1 MGYTPGSKENIL
13 SKEAKEILT
22 AKWGFSEFR
31 PMQEEII
38 DSVLSGKDTFALLPT
53 GGGKSLTFQ
62 IPAMLKPGCCLVITP
77 LVALMK
83 DQVDRLRKMDIP
95 ARALYTG
102 LYYNEIESIYSNAIH
117 NKLKFLYVSPER
129 LLNQTFQMALSK
141 IEVNLIAVDEA
152 HCISQ
157 WGYNFRPPYLQ
168 IAEIRNF
175 YPKVP
180 ILALT
185 ATATPRVV
193 DDILDKLR
201 FKTRN
206 IFKSSFERRNL
217 AYRAY
222 KENDKTSRVLHLLA
236 HSKGSAIVYVRN
248 RKKTRELA
256 EILVKNKIAAT
267 SYHAGLDNRVRSQ
280 RQHAWNLGQIR
291 VMVAT
296 NAFGM
301 GIDKPDVRQVIHYS
315 LPDCL
320 ESYFQEAGRAGR
332 DGKPSVAYLLF
343 NNQDIGHAKKQ
354 LTESFPEIKII
365 RNIYNALGNYFN
377 IPEGSGK
384 DMGYNFSITD
394 FVKDYSFGLLTTYNA
409 IKLLEKEGFI
419 AFDESGGH
427 FSRLK
432 ILLNNEQLYR
442 FIVENPKFERVLKEL
457 LRSYGG
463 LFTDYVNIHEK
474 QLARRMDAKPEL
486 VINVLSYLSKLKI
499 LSYFPIKSQPQIFYN
514 TVRLPVV
521 NIGFSKENYQ
531 NLKEAAAQRLEA
543 MIDFLTNNRE
553 CRSIQLLRYF
563 GDEIDHR
570 CGICDVC
577 LSINETGLSA
587 NEFKEIEKAV
597 KSLLVNGSRHLYE
610 IVPFIANFDEDK
622 ILTVIEWL
630 LDNEILTRQKDERLR
645 LANELKLDM

>member
-1 MGYTPGSKENIL
+1 M

-22 AKWGFSEFR
+22 KYWGFSSFR

-62 IPAMLKPGCCLVITP
+62 IPALINQGCCLVITP
-77 LVALMK
+77 LLALMK
-83 DQVDRLRKMDIP
+83 DQVDRLRKMNIP

-129 LLNQTFQMALSK
+129 LLNQTFQMALAK
-141 IEVNLIAVDEA
+141 IDVNLIAVDEA

-157 WGYNFRPPYLQ
+157 WGYNFRPPYLR
-168 IAEIRNF
+168 IAEIKSF
-175 YPKVP
+175 YPRVP
-180 ILALT
+180 VLALT

-193 DDILDKLR
+193 EDIMDKLR
-201 FKTRN
+201 FKKRN
-206 IFKSSFERRNL
+206 VFKSSFERRNL
-217 AYRAY
+217 AYRVY
-222 KENDKTSRVLHLLA
+222 KESDKTSRVLRLLA
-236 HSKGSAIVYVRN
+236 NSKGSSIVYVRN

-256 EILVKNKIAAT
+256 DILVKNKIAAT
-267 SYHAGLDNRVRSQ
+267 SYHAGLDNRTRSQ

-332 DGKPSVAYLLF
+332 DEKSSVAFLLF

-354 LTESFPEIKII
+354 LTESFPDIKTI

-384 DMGYNFSITD
+384 DMGYNFKITD
-394 FVKDYSFGLLTTYNA
+394 FVNDYGFGLLTTYNT

-427 FSRLK
+427 YSRLK
-432 ILLNNEQLYR
+432 IMLNNEQLYR
-442 FIVENPKFERVLKEL
+442 FIVENANFERLLKEI

-474 QLARRMDAKPEL
+474 LIAKRTGMKPEK
-486 VINVLSYLSKLKI
+486 VVAALSYLSKLNI
-499 LSYFPIKSQPQIFYN
+499 LSYFPLKSQPQIFYN
-514 TVRLPVV
+514 TVRLPIA

-531 NLKEAAAQRLEA
+531 NLKDAAAQRLDA
-543 MIDFLTNNRE
+543 LVDFLTNNRE
-553 CRSIQLLRYF
+553 CRSTQLLRYF
-563 GDEIDHR
+563 GEDSGNR

-577 LSINETGLSA
+577 LSVNETGLHTLEFEQIETKLKAMLSGSA
-587 NEFKEIEKAV
+587 
-597 KSLLVNGSRHLYE
+597 RHLYE
-610 IVPFIANFDEDK
+610 IIPLIPDFEEDK
-622 ILTVIEWL
+622 ILSVIEWL
-630 LDNEILTRQKDERLR
+630 LDNRTLIRQKDERIR
-645 LANELKLDM
+645 LSNELKLEL

>member
-1 MGYTPGSKENIL
+1 
-13 SKEAKEILT
+13 
-22 AKWGFSEFR
+22 
-31 PMQEEII
+31 MQEEII

-62 IPAMLKPGCCLVITP
+62 IPALLKPGCCLVITP

-83 DQVDRLRKMDIP
+83 DQVDRLRKMNIP

-102 LYYNEIESIYSNAIH
+102 MYYNEIESIYSNAIH
-117 NKLKFLYVSPER
+117 NKLKFLYISPER
-129 LLNQTFQMALSK
+129 LLNQTFQMALVK
-141 IEVNLIAVDEA
+141 MEINLIAVDEA

-157 WGYNFRPPYLQ
+157 WGYNFRPPYLR
-168 IAEIRNF
+168 IAEIRDF
-175 YPKVP
+175 YPQVP
-180 ILALT
+180 LLALT
-185 ATATPRVV
+185 ATATPKVV
-193 DDILDKLR
+193 EDILDKLR

-206 IFKSSFERRNL
+206 VFRSSFERRNL
-217 AYRAY
+217 AYRVY
-222 KENDKTSRVLHLLA
+222 KENDKTSKIIHLLA
-236 HSKGSAIVYVRN
+236 NSKGSAIVYVRN

-256 EILVKNKIAAT
+256 DILVKNKIAAT

-332 DGKPSVAYLLF
+332 DGKTSVAVLLY

-354 LTESFPEIKII
+354 LTESFPDIKII

-384 DMGYNFSITD
+384 DLGYNFRITE
-394 FVKDYSFGLLTTYNA
+394 FVNDYGFGLLTTYSA

-427 FSRLK
+427 YSRLK
-432 ILLNNEQLYR
+432 VLLNNEQLYR
-442 FIVENPKFERVLKEL
+442 FIVENPKFEKLLKGM

-463 LFTDYVNIHEK
+463 LFTDYVDIYEK
-474 QLARRMDAKPEL
+474 QLAKRLEMKPEQ
-486 VINVLSYLSKLKI
+486 VINALSYLSKLKI

-531 NLKEAAAQRLEA
+531 NLKDAAAQRLEA
-543 MIDFLTNNRE
+543 LISFLTNNNE

-563 GDEIDHR
+563 GEEHGNR

-577 LSINETGLSA
+577 LSVNETGLNA
-587 NEFKEIEKAV
+587 LEFGQIETKIKKMLTNNA
-597 KSLLVNGSRHLYE
+597 RHLYE
-610 IVPFIANFDEDK
+610 IVPLIPDFEEDK
-622 ILTVIEWL
+622 ILSVIEWL
-630 LDNEILTRQKDERLR
+630 LDNGTLIRQKDERLR
-645 LANELKLDM
+645 LSNELKLEL

>member
-1 MGYTPGSKENIL
+1 MSKE
-13 SKEAKEILT
+13 SKEILT
-22 AKWGFSEFR
+22 KYWGFSHFR

-38 DSVLSGKDTFALLPT
+38 DSIMQERDTFALLPT

-62 IPAMLKPGCCLVITP
+62 IPALMKPGCCLVITP

-102 LYYNEIESIYSNAIH
+102 LYYSEIESIYSNAIH
-117 NKLKFLYVSPER
+117 NTLKFLYVSPER
-129 LLNQTFQMALSK
+129 LLNETFQMALVK
-141 IEVNLIAVDEA
+141 MNINLIAVDEA

-157 WGYNFRPPYLQ
+157 WGYNFRPPYLR
-168 IAEIRNF
+168 IAEIRSF
-175 YPKVP
+175 FPQVP
-180 ILALT
+180 VLALT
-185 ATATPRVV
+185 ATATPKVV
-193 DDILDKLR
+193 EDIMDKLR

-206 IFKSSFERRNL
+206 IFRSSFERRNL
-217 AYRAY
+217 AYRVY
-222 KENDKTSRVLHLLA
+222 KENDKTSRVIHLLA
-236 HSKGSAIVYVRN
+236 NSKGSAIVYVRN

-256 EILVKNKIAAT
+256 DILVKNKIAAT
-267 SYHAGLDNRVRSQ
+267 SYHAGLDNRMRSQ

-315 LPDCL
+315 LPDCI

-332 DGKPSVAYLLF
+332 DEKPSAAILLF
-343 NNQDIGHAKKQ
+343 NNQDIGHARKQ
-354 LTESFPEIKII
+354 LTESFPDIKTI

-384 DMGYNFSITD
+384 DLGYNFRITD
-394 FVKDYSFGLLTTYNA
+394 FVNDYGFGLLTTYNA
-409 IKLLEKEGFI
+409 IKLLEKEGFL

-427 FSRLK
+427 YSRLK

-442 FIVENPKFERVLKEL
+442 FIVENPKFERLLKEM

-474 QLARRMDAKPEL
+474 QIAKRTEIKQEK
-486 VINVLSYLSKLKI
+486 VIAALSYLSKLKI

-514 TVRLPVV
+514 TVRLPTV

-531 NLKEAAAQRLEA
+531 NLKDAAAQRLEA
-543 MIDFLTNNRE
+543 LTDFLNNNRE

-563 GDEIDHR
+563 GEAHGNR

-577 LSINETGLSA
+577 LSVNETGLSTL
-587 NEFKEIEKAV
+587 EFEQIEAKVKA
-597 KSLLVNGSRHLYE
+597 LLSNNARHLYE
-610 IVPFIANFDEDK
+610 IVPLIPDSEEDK
-622 ILTVIEWL
+622 ILSVIEWL
-630 LDNEILTRQKDERLR
+630 LDNGTLIRQKDERIKMS
-645 LANELKLDM
+645 NELKLEL

>member
-1 MGYTPGSKENIL
+1 MTEY
-13 SKEAKEILT
+13 
-22 AKWGFSEFR
+22 WGFSSFR

-62 IPAMLKPGCCLVITP
+62 IPALINPGCCLVITP
-77 LVALMK
+77 LLALMK
-83 DQVDRLRKMDIP
+83 DQVDRLRKMNIP

-129 LLNQTFQMALSK
+129 LLNQTFQMALAK
-141 IEVNLIAVDEA
+141 IDVNLIAVDEA

-157 WGYNFRPPYLQ
+157 WGYNFRPPYLR
-168 IAEIRNF
+168 IAEIRSF
-175 YPKVP
+175 YPQVP
-180 ILALT
+180 VLALT
-185 ATATPRVV
+185 ATATPKVV
-193 DDILDKLR
+193 EDIMDKLR
-201 FKTRN
+201 FKMRN
-206 IFKSSFERRNL
+206 VFKSSFERRNL
-217 AYRAY
+217 AYRVY
-222 KENDKTSRVLHLLA
+222 KESDKTSRVLRLLTN
-236 HSKGSAIVYVRN
+236 SKGSSIVYVRN

-256 EILVKNKIAAT
+256 DILVKNKIAAT
-267 SYHAGLDNRVRSQ
+267 SYHAGLDNRMRSQ

-332 DGKPSVAYLLF
+332 DEKPSVAFLLF

-354 LTESFPEIKII
+354 LTESFPDIKTI

-384 DMGYNFSITD
+384 DMGYNFKITD
-394 FVKDYSFGLLTTYNA
+394 FVNDYGFGLLTTYNT

-427 FSRLK
+427 YSRLK
-432 ILLNNEQLYR
+432 IMLNNEQLYR
-442 FIVENPKFERVLKEL
+442 FIVENANFERLLKEI

-474 QLARRMDAKPEL
+474 LIAKRTGMKPEK
-486 VINVLSYLSKLKI
+486 VVAALSYLSKLNI
-499 LSYFPIKSQPQIFYN
+499 LSYFPLKSQPQIFYN
-514 TVRLPVV
+514 TVRLPIE

-531 NLKEAAAQRLEA
+531 NLKDAAAQRLDA
-543 MIDFLTNNRE
+543 LVDFLTNNRE
-553 CRSIQLLRYF
+553 CRSTQLLRYF
-563 GDEIDHR
+563 GEDSGNR

-577 LSINETGLSA
+577 LSVNETGLHALEFEQIETKVKAILSGSA
-587 NEFKEIEKAV
+587 
-597 KSLLVNGSRHLYE
+597 RHLYE
-610 IVPFIANFDEDK
+610 IVPLIPDFEEDK
-622 ILTVIEWL
+622 ILSVIEWL
-630 LDNEILTRQKDERLR
+630 LDNRTLIRQKDERIR
-645 LANELKLDM
+645 LSNELKLEL

>member
-1 MGYTPGSKENIL
+1 M

-22 AKWGFSEFR
+22 AHWGFSDFR

-62 IPAMLKPGCCLVITP
+62 IPALIKPGCCLVITP
-77 LVALMK
+77 LLSLMK

-102 LYYNEIESIYSNAIH
+102 LYYSEIESIYSNAIH

-129 LLNQTFQMALSK
+129 LLNQTFQMALAK
-141 IEVNLIAVDEA
+141 IDVNLLAVDEA

-157 WGYNFRPPYLQ
+157 WGYNFRPPYLR
-168 IAEIRNF
+168 IAEIRSF
-175 YPKVP
+175 YPDVP
-180 ILALT
+180 VLALT

-193 DDILDKLR
+193 EDIMDKLR
-201 FKTRN
+201 FKSRN
-206 IFKSSFERRNL
+206 VFKSSFERRNL
-217 AYRAY
+217 AYRVY
-222 KENDKTSRVLHLLA
+222 KESDKTSRILRLLA
-236 HSKGSAIVYVRN
+236 NSKGSTIVYVRN

-256 EILVKNKIAAT
+256 DILVKNKISAT
-267 SYHAGLDNRVRSQ
+267 SYHAGLDNRMRSQ

-332 DGKPSVAYLLF
+332 DEKPSVAFLLF

-354 LTESFPEIKII
+354 LTESFPDIKTI
-365 RNIYNALGNYFN
+365 RNIYSALGNYFN

-384 DMGYNFSITD
+384 DLGYNFSITD
-394 FVKDYSFGLLTTYNA
+394 FVNDYGFGLLTTYNT
-409 IKLLEKEGFI
+409 IKLLEKEGFL

-427 FSRLK
+427 YSRLK
-432 ILLNNEQLYR
+432 ILVNNEQLYR
-442 FIVENPKFERVLKEL
+442 FIVENPKFERLLKEI

-463 LFTDYVNIHEK
+463 LFTDYVNIHERQIAK
-474 QLARRMDAKPEL
+474 RTEMKPEK
-486 VINVLSYLSKLKI
+486 VIAGLSYLSKLKI
-499 LSYFPIKSQPQIFYN
+499 LSFFPIKSQPQIFYN
-514 TVRLPVV
+514 TVRLPVE

-531 NLKEAAAQRLEA
+531 NLKDAAALRLDA
-543 MIDFLTNNRE
+543 LIDFLTNNRE
-553 CRSIQLLRYF
+553 CRNIQLLRYF
-563 GDEIDHR
+563 GEGRGNR

-577 LSINETGLSA
+577 LSVNETGL
-587 NEFKEIEKAV
+587 NTLEFEQIEARV
-597 KSLLVNGSRHLYE
+597 KRMLSGIARHLYE
-610 IVPFIANFDEDK
+610 IVPMLPDFEEDK
-622 ILTVIEWL
+622 ILAVIEWL
-630 LDNEILTRQKDERLR
+630 LDNGTLIRQKDERLR
-645 LANELKLDM
+645 LSNELKLEL

>member
-1 MGYTPGSKENIL
+1 MFSAWPKGKIL

-22 AKWGFSEFR
+22 TKWGFSEFR

-38 DSVLSGKDTFALLPT
+38 DSVLAGKDTFALLPT

-62 IPAMLKPGCCLVITP
+62 IPAMLKQGCCLVITP

-102 LYYNEIESIYSNAIH
+102 MFYSEIESVYSNAIH
-117 NKLKFLYVSPER
+117 NRLKFLYVSPER
-129 LLNQTFQMALSK
+129 LLNQTFQMALVKMEIS
-141 IEVNLIAVDEA
+141 LIAVDEA

-157 WGYNFRPPYLQ
+157 WGYNFRPPYLR
-168 IAEIRNF
+168 IAEIRDF
-175 YPKVP
+175 FPQVP

-193 DDILDKLR
+193 EDILDKLH
-201 FKTRN
+201 FKARN
-206 IFKSSFERRNL
+206 VFRSSFERQNL
-217 AYRAY
+217 AYRVY
-222 KENDKTSRVLHLLA
+222 KENDKTSRVLHLL
-236 HSKGSAIVYVRN
+236 SNTKGSAIVYVRN
-248 RKKTRELA
+248 RKKTRELTD
-256 EILVKNKIAAT
+256 IFIKNKISAT

-332 DGKPSVAYLLF
+332 DGKPSAAFLLF

-354 LTESFPEIKII
+354 LTESFPDIKTI

-384 DMGYNFSITD
+384 DLGYDFSITD
-394 FVKDYSFGLLTTYNA
+394 FVKDYGFGLLTTYNT
-409 IKLLEKEGFI
+409 IKLLEKEGFL

-427 FSRLK
+427 SSRLK

-442 FIVENPKFERVLKEL
+442 FIVENPRYERILKEL

-474 QLARRMDAKPEL
+474 QLAKRMELKPEQ
-486 VINVLSYLSKLKI
+486 VIGALSYLSKLKI
-499 LSYFPIKSQPQIFYN
+499 LTYFPIKSQPQIFYN
-514 TVRLPVV
+514 TVRLPVI

-531 NLKEAAAQRLEA
+531 NLKDAAAQRLDA
-543 MIDFLTNNRE
+543 LIDFLTDDRE
-553 CRSIQLLRYF
+553 CRSRQLLRYF
-563 GDEIDHR
+563 GEETEHR

-577 LSINETGLSA
+577 LSINETGLGTH
-587 NEFKEIEKAV
+587 EFKLIEQKI
-597 KSLLVNGSRHLYE
+597 KSLLANGPRHLYE
-610 IVPFIANFDEDK
+610 IVPLVSDFEEDK
-622 ILTVIEWL
+622 VLSVIEWL
-630 LDNEILTRQKDERLR
+630 LDNKTLIRQKDEKLR
-645 LANELKLDM
+645 LSNELKLEL